1 MDEVSKSTKNS
12 FLVCTFITIH
22 HLFPLIILGKVRAK
36 KFASNSCLFTVQ
48 SKIYVQMDYSSMLN
62 FERSIQRKYL
72 AHVAL
77 NSTLSRSAVFH
88 SADKARM

>member
-22 HLFPLIILGKVRAK
+22 HLFPLILGKVRAK

-48 SKIYVQMDYSSMLN
+48 STNLRTNGLQFYAQL
-62 FERSIQRKYL
+62 
-72 AHVAL
+72 
-77 NSTLSRSAVFH
+77 
-88 SADKARM
+88 

>member
-12 FLVCTFITIH
+12 FLVCNFITIH
-22 HLFPLIILGKVRAK
+22 NLFPLILGKARAK

-48 SKIYVQMDYSSMLN
+48 STNYVQMDYSSMLN

-88 SADKARM
+88 SAEKART